1 MVEREYQV
9 TCFHF
14 ELLLLR
20 WLEHLLPLVP
30 LVREQ
35 SANIDIMSGDE
46 VIDIIEWL
54 LHGLLGSKPTNYGWR
69 SNSGLIS
76 IQK

>member
-54 LHGLLGSKPTNYGWR
+54 LHGLLGSKPTNYG
-69 SNSGLIS
+69 
-76 IQK
+76 